1 MSVFPSNKR
10 HSGRKQCSFCGVTMT
25 PHRGLAN
32 QSKKSLSA
40 SESQSIYDAKTW
52 DHLIPRSVGGKLTVP
67 CCQWCNLKKGDSSLS
82 DFLASEALNLRR
94 KLVLQREPDAEPMS
108 ESILRALK
116 NEDLASVRRAF
127 EYHAK

>member
-1 MSVFPSNKR
+1 MSQFPSNKR
-10 HSGRKQCSFCGVTMT
+10 HSDRRQCSFCGVTMT
-25 PHRGLAN
+25 FYEAIDR
-32 QSKKSLSA
+32 SKKMSPAEVQSL
-40 SESQSIYDAKTW
+40 YDSKTW

-67 CCQWCNLKKGDSSLS
+67 CCQWCNRKKGDSSLS
-82 DFLASEALNLRR
+82 DFLASEALSLRR
-94 KLVLQREPDAEPMS
+94 KMVLQREPDAEPMS